1 MYYAD
6 IITKDDIKNFDE
18 TRLVV
23 RHLFNNIKSCKHSVT
38 QSLIAKP
45 RDVHEVV
52 IYRSYETKPDQIH
65 GYYEWTGDKLKL
77 NRDVE
82 PFVHNVMYGRV

>member
-6 IITKDDIKNFDE
+6 IITKDDIRTFDV

-38 QSLIAKP
+38 QSLTAKP

-77 NRDVE
+77 NRGVE